1 MFARHPRLQV
11 DWLFDV
17 GPNDVNRAP
26 DLNYVQDVRASLAD
40 AYQAANEHALAKAMR
55 NKVRY
60 DRRVRQS
67 GLSVGGRVLVRN
79 VALRGKQK
87 LANRWLPDVYIVV
100 KQQGGENSPVYVI
113 SCEDGKKGQRTL
125 HRNLLLPCDMLPLA
139 VRTGVCPRGKMPARR
154 RIPARAD
161 SSDDDVDQGPPP
173 THMWWLESSD
183 DDGTRTAGPLG
194 LHRPPPVSPSD
205 SVASTT
211 DDDVGDE
218 SPSGI
223 SSVYP
228 KPRRTTRPPRRLID
242 EM

>member
-1 MFARHPRLQV
+1 M
-11 DWLFDV
+11 
-17 GPNDVNRAP
+17 
-26 DLNYVQDVRASLAD
+26 
-40 AYQAANEHALAKAMR
+40 
-55 NKVRY
+55 
-60 DRRVRQS
+60 
-67 GLSVGGRVLVRN
+67 
-79 VALRGKQK
+79 
-87 LANRWLPDVYIVV
+87 

-113 SCEDGKKGQRTL
+113 SREDGKKGQRTL

-139 VRTGVCPRGKMPARR
+139 VRTGVCPRSKRPARR
-154 RIPARAD
+154 RVPARAD

-194 LHRPPPVSPSD
+194 VRRPPPVPPSD

-218 SPSGI
+218 SPSG
-223 SSVYP
+223 SSPVYP
-228 KPRRTTRPPRRLID
+228 RPRRPTRPPRRLID